1 MKQESGYIYILT
13 NPSFPQ
19 YVKIGYADDVNERLK
34 QLNRSECVPF
44 AFKLYAYYQ
53 VNQRLT
59 DLKIHEM
66 IDKLNPSL
74 RCIDTFNGKPR
85 KKEFYAISKETAYN
99 ILQSIAV
106 VSGTIERLFL
116 IENDEENTTSE
127 EAAEIDKIKYDIS
140 TYLSNKSEKVI
151 SIYKNISETILNK
164 LGDTYLEATPN
175 YIALRIQNSKTICE
189 FHLQKNKLLIHTR
202 IPNDER
208 LLIGEKVPD
217 TYLWTLNYK
226 IYVYNEEDVEKTIKV
241 LIDVYNQINNG

>member
-1 MKQESGYIYILT
+1 MKQEGGYIYILT

-34 QLNRSECVPF
+34 QLNRSECIPF

-66 IDKLNPSL
+66 IDKLNPNL

-127 EAAEIDKIKYDIS
+127 EAAEIDRIKYDIS
-140 TYLSNKSEKVI
+140 TYLSNKNEKVI
-151 SIYKNISETILNK
+151 SLYKNISETILNK
-164 LGDTYLEATPN
+164 LEDTYLEATPN

-189 FHLQKNKLLIHTR
+189 LHLQRNRLLIQTR
-202 IPNDER
+202 IPLADE

-217 TYLWTLNYK
+217 TYLWTLNYRV
-226 IYVYNEEDVEKTIKV
+226 YVYNEENIEKAVRV
-241 LIDVYNQINNG
+241 LMDVYNQINNR

>member
-1 MKQESGYIYILT
+1 MKQEGGYIYILT

-34 QLNRSECVPF
+34 QLNRSECIPF

-66 IDKLNPSL
+66 IDKLNPNL

-106 VSGTIERLFL
+106 VSGTIERLTL
-116 IENDEENTTSE
+116 VENDDTENTTGE
-127 EAAEIDKIKYDIS
+127 EAAEIDKIKYDIP
-140 TYLSNKSEKVI
+140 TYLSNKNERVI
-151 SIYKNISETILNK
+151 LLYKKISTKILEQFE
-164 LGDTYLEATPN
+164 DTYLEATPN

-189 FHLQKNKLLIHTR
+189 FHLQKNRVLVQTR
-202 IPNDER
+202 IPADET
-208 LLIGEKVPD
+208 LLIGEKVPE
-217 TYLWTLNYK
+217 TYLWTLNYRVS
-226 IYVYNEEDVEKTIKV
+226 VYNDEDIEKAVKV
-241 LIDVYNQINNG
+241 LKDVYNQISQ